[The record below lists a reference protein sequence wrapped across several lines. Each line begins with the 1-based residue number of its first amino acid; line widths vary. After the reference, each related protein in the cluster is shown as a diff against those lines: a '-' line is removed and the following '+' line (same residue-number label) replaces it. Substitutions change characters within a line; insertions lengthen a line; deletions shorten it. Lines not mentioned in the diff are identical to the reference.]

1 MEKKSDR
8 LSKQSDFDLLR
19 KMKRTEAKGGRKTNV
34 SIPQSLKLEKTA
46 PSSLS
51 SKALGLPIQIGI
63 VVILLFFGAIYV
75 NTKGAVLNLVNAD
88 PEKLKAALTGDL
100 PYLFYCHKG
109 GKDEV
114 VPKIFTELNG
124 NTKSSKMGFA
134 LVNCSQVLPSG
145 KNLFDRFK
153 LKQEIRP
160 TIFETAPW
168 AKPTQVPKKD
178 LRDAASLKK
187 FVDQT
192 MSPKGVEVITDK
204 DLMKVCGFN
213 AVNKTANAD
222 TNSRGETCFVFV
234 KGSKYTKSGLEER
247 IIRANPKVK
256 IASVDAVKRR
266 LSFENPEAMSAD
278 MFDLKVHALRNGTH
292 YMSMVNPPTWDYV
305 STFMSTASSS
315 PTYSYTGDYKS
326 PVKLI
331 KTGSSAFKSRTMPAA
346 SSSPNSQPTSRKSK
360 QSTEKKTST
369 KTDSKTPPEEV
380 KQETVAEKF
389 AREKRRRDEM
399 ERQSREHLF
408 EDGDSENSADNE
420 DETEESA
427 EEEDENIIEL

>member
-1 MEKKSDR
+1 MDKKSDR
-8 LSKQSDFDLLR
+8 VSKQSDFDLLR
-19 KMKRTEAKGGRKTNV
+19 KMKRTEAKGRKSNV
-34 SIPQSLKLEKTA
+34 SIPQSLKLDKTA
-46 PSSLS
+46 PSSIS
-51 SKALGLPIQIGI
+51 SKALSLPIQIGI
-63 VVILLFFGAIYV
+63 VVALLFLGAMYV

-114 VPKIFTELNG
+114 IPKIFTELNS
-124 NTKSSKMGFA
+124 NTKSTKMGFA

-153 LKQEIRP
+153 LNQNIRP
-160 TIFETAPW
+160 TMFETAPW

-178 LRDAASLKK
+178 LKDVTSLKK

-192 MSPKGVEVITDK
+192 MGPKGVEVITDK
-204 DLMKVCGFN
+204 DLMKACGFN
-213 AVNKTANAD
+213 VVNKSAPVD

-234 KGSKYTKSGLEER
+234 KGAKYTKGSLEER
-247 IIRANPKVK
+247 IIRANPKAK
-256 IASVDAVKRR
+256 IATVDAVKRR

-315 PTYSYTGDYKS
+315 PSYSYTGDYKS

-331 KTGSSAFKSRTMPAA
+331 KTGSSAFKSRTAA
-346 SSSPNSQPTSRKSK
+346 SSTPNSQPTSRKSK
-360 QSTEKKTST
+360 QSTEKKTT
-369 KTDSKTPPEEV
+369 TATGSKTPVEEAQQ

-399 ERQSREHLF
+399 ERQSREQLF
-408 EDGDSENSADNE
+408 ENSDSQNSADNE

-427 EEEDENIIEL
+427 EDDDENIIEL

>member
-1 MEKKSDR
+1 MDKKSDR
-8 LSKQSDFDLLR
+8 ISKQSDFDLLR
-19 KMKRTEAKGGRKTNV
+19 KMKRTEAKGRKTNV
-34 SIPQSLKLEKTA
+34 SIPQSLKLDKTA
-46 PSSLS
+46 PSSIS
-51 SKALGLPIQIGI
+51 SKALSLPIQIGI
-63 VVILLFFGAIYV
+63 VVALLFFGAIYV

-88 PEKLKAALTGDL
+88 SEKLKAALTGDL

-114 VPKIFTELNG
+114 IPKIFTELNS
-124 NTKSSKMGFA
+124 NSKSSKMGFA

-153 LKQEIRP
+153 LNQNIKP
-160 TIFETAPW
+160 TMFETAPW

-178 LRDAASLKK
+178 LRDVTSLKK

-192 MSPKGVEVITDK
+192 MGPKGVEVITDK
-204 DLMKVCGFN
+204 DLMKACGFN
-213 AVNKTANAD
+213 TVNKSTPVD

-234 KGSKYTKSGLEER
+234 KGAKYTKGGLEER
-247 IIRANPKVK
+247 IIRANPKAK
-256 IASVDAVKRR
+256 IATVDAVKRR

-315 PTYSYTGDYKS
+315 PSYSYTGDYKS
-326 PVKLI
+326 PIKLM
-331 KTGSSAFKSRTMPAA
+331 KTGSSAFKSRTA
-346 SSSPNSQPTSRKSK
+346 SASTPNSQPTSKKNK
-360 QSTEKKTST
+360 QSTEKKTAG
-369 KTDSKTPPEEV
+369 TDSKPKVEETQQKV
-380 KQETVAEKF
+380 ETVAEKF

-399 ERQSREHLF
+399 ERQSRYIFIYMHMF
-408 EDGDSENSADNE
+408 IYSY
-420 DETEESA
+420 TYVYIYIHIYMYIYIY
-427 EEEDENIIEL
+427 NIHI